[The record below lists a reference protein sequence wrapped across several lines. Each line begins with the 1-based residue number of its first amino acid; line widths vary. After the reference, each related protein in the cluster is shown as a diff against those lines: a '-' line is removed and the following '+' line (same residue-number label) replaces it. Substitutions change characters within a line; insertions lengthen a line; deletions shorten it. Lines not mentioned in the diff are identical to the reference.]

1 MGADLI
7 EVLVASNTI
16 VETLNVVEDFR
27 LGLVPCGV
35 NPLFDLFALQVAE
48 ERLGHGVIPAI
59 APAAHARAQSVVFAP
74 TIELIATK
82 LAALI
87 RMDDHRAFG
96 LSAPHS
102 HRQRVQYQTRLHP

>member
-1 MGADLI
+1 MGAELI
-7 EVLVASNTI
+7 EMLVASNTI
-16 VETLNVVEDFR
+16 VETLDVVEDFR

-74 TIELIATK
+74 TIELVAAK
-82 LAALI
+82 LATLI
-87 RMDDHRAFG
+87 RMDDHRA
-96 LSAPHS
+96 LRPSAPHS
-102 HRQRVQYQTRLHP
+102 HCQRN